1 MAFAI
6 RGYQDNLK
14 KQIEDYSSILNNTR
28 SMSPAQIGNTGGIQ
42 GSAFGGTG
50 LSLSS
55 LQRTQMQKSIFNVS
69 EPGQDVAKA
78 SQNNNTQNTMSA
90 STSSFLE
97 AATQIKN
104 NAISALTTAIN
115 SLQSQLNS
123 LNADT
128 SALASPQTSG
138 QSSKPEENMPLD
150 NQGTDNKAGNT
161 KDSQRPQVGFGEETV
176 EDKSKTEETKEKEEA
191 KNPEKAEREEST
203 QQAQTSTELDK
214 AAQKETDKKA
224 EEAKLKL
231 QQEAAKQREETAQ
244 A

>member
-6 RGYQDNLK
+6 KGYQDNLK
-14 KQIEDYSSILNNTR
+14 KQIEDYSSLLNNTR
-28 SMSPAQIGNTGGIQ
+28 GMTPVQIGNSGGIQ

-55 LQRTQMQKSIFNVS
+55 MQRAQMQKSIFNVS
-69 EPGQDVAKA
+69 EPGQDLAKA
-78 SQNNNTQNTMSA
+78 SQNNNTQTTMA
-90 STSSFLE
+90 NSTTSFLE
-97 AATQIKN
+97 AAAQIKN
-104 NAISALTTAIN
+104 NAVNALTTAIN
-115 SLQSQLNS
+115 ALQSQLNS

-128 SALASPQTSG
+128 SALTSPQTSG

-176 EDKSKTEETKEKEEA
+176 EDKSKTEGAKENEGT
-191 KNPEKAEREEST
+191 KNPDKAEREEST
-203 QQAQTSTELDK
+203 QQAQTSSELDK
-214 AAQKETDKKA
+214 AAQKESQKQLQ
-224 EEAKLKL
+224 EAQQKL
-231 QQEAAKQREETAQ
+231 QQEAAKHREELAQ

>member
-14 KQIEDYSSILNNTR
+14 KQIEDYTSILNNTR
-28 SMSPAQIGNTGGIQ
+28 GMSPVQLGNTGGIQ

-50 LSLSS
+50 LNLSS
-55 LQRTQMQKSIFNVS
+55 IQRTQMQKSIFNVS

-78 SQNNNTQNTMSA
+78 SQNNNTQNTMA
-90 STSSFLE
+90 NSTSSFLE

-161 KDSQRPQVGFGEETV
+161 KDSQRPQVGFGEETI
-176 EDKSKTEETKEKEEA
+176 EDKSKTEGTEENKE
-191 KNPEKAEREEST
+191 PEKAQREENT
-203 QQAQTSTELDK
+203 QQAQTSSELDK
-214 AAQKETDKKA
+214 AAQKETEKKA
-224 EEAKLKL
+224 EEARQKL
-231 QQEAAKQREETAQ
+231 QQEAAKQREETAS

>member
-14 KQIEDYSSILNNTR
+14 KQIEDYTSILNNTR
-28 SMSPAQIGNTGGIQ
+28 GMSPVQLGNTGGIQ

-50 LSLSS
+50 LNLSS
-55 LQRTQMQKSIFNVS
+55 IQRTQMQKSIFNVS

-78 SQNNNTQNTMSA
+78 SQNNNTQNTMA
-90 STSSFLE
+90 NSTSSFLE
-97 AATQIKN
+97 AAAQIKN

-115 SLQSQLNS
+115 SLQNQLNS

-161 KDSQRPQVGFGEETV
+161 KDSQRPQVGFGEETI
-176 EDKSKTEETKEKEEA
+176 EDKSKTEGTEENKE
-191 KNPEKAEREEST
+191 PEKTQREENT
-203 QQAQTSTELDK
+203 QQAQTSSELDK
-214 AAQKETDKKA
+214 AAQKETEKKA
-224 EEAKLKL
+224 EEARQKL
-231 QQEAAKQREETAQ
+231 QQEAAKQREEMAS